1 MMANMP
7 HSDFMSL
14 CAAALHAEAEAD
26 IRGVYKARVEVFL
39 SDVCKSSVLCLI
51 V

>member
-1 MMANMP
+1 MP
-7 HSDFMSL
+7 HADFMFV
-14 CAAALHAEAEAD
+14 CAAALHAEAEAEAD